1 MIDLKEIDETI
12 SKIKREGTSV
22 KDAERLAVLYGLR
35 AHMASE
41 SVQDVREA
49 PASAY
54 SMAAEPE
61 SEFRAACAG
70 LSAAELVDALED
82 TIQGLQI
89 VAPKAYAAAIRKLK
103 ASRN

>member
-12 SKIKREGTSV
+12 TKIKREGTSV

-35 AHMASE
+35 AHMAE

-49 PASAY
+49 PVSAY

-61 SEFRAACAG
+61 NEFRAACAG
-70 LSAAELVDALED
+70 LSSAELVDALED
-82 TIQGLQI
+82 TIRGLQI

-103 ASRN
+103 TRKA

>member
-1 MIDLKEIDETI
+1 MISLKEIDETI
-12 SKIKREGTSV
+12 TKIKREGTSV
-22 KDAERLAVLYGLR
+22 KDAERLAVLYLR

-49 PASAY
+49 PVSAY
-54 SMAAEPE
+54 SMAADPE

-70 LSAAELVDALED
+70 LSSAELVDALED

-103 ASRN
+103 TRKA